1 MKKIFYCMTI
11 AAIAAMM
18 TACGKSSEPEYKATR
33 SIAGL
38 RVSVLNGGDNFHESR
53 TDVAFDLDY
62 TAATATL
69 TFKDITFAPRMPEI
83 TFKLTGLRLGHVN
96 DNNVLITSTGD
107 LTPMEG
113 YTVNGVEGTVDFRNN
128 IMRLKMN
135 IVARGATYVTYVYSP
150 TLYSYPQRRD
160 ADGNYVEYSSE
171 EIHNIL
177 YRGTFSDITD
187 TYFGFTLH
195 SPEGTVYHDSPLENV
210 YLYMYNIQFVSAMP
224 KMAALRAGFA
234 RVGASTA
241 GTVSTKGSSIVYT
254 ADSIIPEFKNESGWT
269 PMALREMTNV
279 KITINYASAT
289 YAVEFDC
296 FGIHYTNS
304 GHLYF

>member
-1 MKKIFYCMTI
+1 MMKKIFYYMTI

-18 TACGKSSEPEYKATR
+18 TACGKSSEPEHKATR
-33 SIAGL
+33 SMAGL
-38 RVSVLNGGDNFHESR
+38 RVSVLNDDENFHEAM
-53 TDVAFDLDY
+53 TEVAFDLDY

-83 TFKLTGLRLGHVN
+83 TFKLTGLRLGYVN
-96 DNNVLITSTGD
+96 DNNVSITSTGD

-160 ADGNYVEYSSE
+160 ADGNYAEYSNE

-187 TYFGFTLH
+187 TYFGFDIYNPNQ
-195 SPEGTVYHDSPLENV
+195 SI
-210 YLYMYNIQFVSAMP
+210 YLDNPIGAIFFNMYNIQFVSAMP
-224 KMAALRAGFA
+224 KMAALRASLS
-234 RVGASTA
+234 STIVK
-241 GTVSTKGSSIVYT
+241 TEDSSIIYT
-254 ADSIIPEFKNESGWT
+254 ADSIIPEFKDASGWT
-269 PMALREMTNV
+269 PMASREMTNV

-289 YAVEFDC
+289 YAIEFDC

-304 GHLYF
+304 GRLYF

>member
-1 MKKIFYCMTI
+1 MKKIFYYMTI

-18 TACGKSSEPEYKATR
+18 TACGKSSEPEHKATR
-33 SIAGL
+33 SMAGL
-38 RVSVLNGGDNFHESR
+38 RVSVLNDDENFHEAM
-53 TDVAFDLDY
+53 TEVAFDLDY

-83 TFKLTGLRLGHVN
+83 TFKLTGLRLGYVN
-96 DNNVLITSTGD
+96 DNNVSITSTGD

-160 ADGNYVEYSSE
+160 ADGNYAEYSNE

-187 TYFGFTLH
+187 TYFGFDIYNPNQ
-195 SPEGTVYHDSPLENV
+195 SI
-210 YLYMYNIQFVSAMP
+210 YLDNPIGAIFFNMYNIQFVSAMP
-224 KMAALRAGFA
+224 KMAALRASLS
-234 RVGASTA
+234 STIVK
-241 GTVSTKGSSIVYT
+241 TEDSSIIYT
-254 ADSIIPEFKNESGWT
+254 ADSIIPEFKDASGWT
-269 PMALREMTNV
+269 PMASREMTNV

-289 YAVEFDC
+289 YAIEFDC

-304 GHLYF
+304 GRLYF

>member
-1 MKKIFYCMTI
+1 MKKIFYYMTI

-18 TACGKSSEPEYKATR
+18 TACGKSSEPEHKATR
-33 SIAGL
+33 SMAGL
-38 RVSVLNGGDNFHESR
+38 RVSVLNDDENFHEAM
-53 TDVAFDLDY
+53 TEVAFDLDY

-83 TFKLTGLRLGHVN
+83 TFKLTGLRLGYVN
-96 DNNVLITSTGD
+96 DNNVSITSTGD

-160 ADGNYVEYSSE
+160 ADGNYAEYSNE

-187 TYFGFTLH
+187 TYFGFDIYNPNQ
-195 SPEGTVYHDSPLENV
+195 SI
-210 YLYMYNIQFVSAMP
+210 YLDNPIGAIFFNMYNIQFVSAMP
-224 KMAALRAGFA
+224 KMAALRESLS
-234 RVGASTA
+234 STIVK
-241 GTVSTKGSSIVYT
+241 TEDSSIIYT
-254 ADSIIPEFKNESGWT
+254 ADSIIPEFKDASGWT
-269 PMALREMTNV
+269 PMASREMTNV

-289 YAVEFDC
+289 YAIEFDC

-304 GHLYF
+304 GRLYF